1 MTDRLPIES
10 VMPDIRKA
18 LAGHGCAVVEA
29 APGAGKTTLVPLRLL
44 DEPWLAGK
52 SIVILE
58 PRRLA
63 ARMAA
68 ARMADL
74 LGESVGKT
82 VGYQIKNDRK
92 ISAQTRI
99 HVLTEGILTRRIQS
113 DPQLDGTGL
122 VIFDEFHERNLV
134 SDLGLALCLEIREAL
149 RQDLG
154 ILVMSATL
162 DSEPVAR
169 MINQA
174 PLIRCEGRQFPV
186 ETIYLKRKPQDFIES
201 TCTACVFEAL
211 SQHEGDILVFLP
223 GVGEIRR
230 VQAQIEAR
238 LDDHRI
244 SVHPLYGNLD
254 KKDQDAAIRPSPPD
268 KRKIVLATSIAE
280 TSLTIE
286 GVRIVIDSG
295 LMRTPRYFSGTGMS
309 RLETLPVSRAGADQ
323 RRGRAGRLGPGI
335 CYRLWVEAETAL
347 HPEFSSPEILNSDLT
362 SLVLELAVW
371 GVQRPDQLK
380 WLDLPPQGTFDQAR
394 ELLIRLGA
402 LHSDQTISTHGKTLA
417 ALGLH
422 PRLAHMLVE
431 GKAQGKGTLACL
443 TASLLQEGD
452 ILPGNDPF
460 RSTDI
465 RDRLSIL
472 TAFRQNAMEKGFRL
486 PVNVGRCRSIVQ
498 NARVLEQR
506 LDLRP
511 DSVNVDDAGSVLALA
526 YPERIALGDGRTPG
540 TFKLASGMAAGLPD
554 GDLLGREPMI
564 VCADMDGNRTRSR
577 IYLAAPV
584 DRSWFEEMFNNR
596 IEQNERV
603 IWDGHAVVSIR
614 RKTYGRLVLSERMEP
629 CTDDD
634 RVLELMISL
643 IREKG
648 LDFLPWTRHLREL
661 RERIRFLRQVD
672 GFGDLPDVDDAA
684 LIDQLDTWLSP
695 FLVGIRSLAQLKRLD
710 LSQPFFSLLSWKQR
724 QLIDDQAPTH
734 LTVPSGSRIPLAY
747 GIGQDRSGSPV
758 LSVRLQEMFG
768 LTETPRIAGGRVPVT
783 VHLLSPSGRPVQVTQ
798 DLESFWKTTYDQVK
812 KDLKG
817 RYPRHHWPDD
827 PLRATATHR
836 SKKSMDRQ

>member
-1 MTDRLPIES
+1 MRECLPIES
-10 VMPDIRKA
+10 SMADIRNA
-18 LAGHGCAVVEA
+18 LEHKRTAVVEA
-29 APGAGKTTLVPLRLL
+29 RPGAGKTTLVPLLLL

-52 SIVILE
+52 NIVILE

-74 LGESVGKT
+74 LGEPVGHT

-92 ISAQTRI
+92 ISARTRI
-99 HVLTEGILTRRIQS
+99 HVLTEGILTRKIQS
-113 DPQLDGTGL
+113 DPLLDDTGL

-169 MINQA
+169 LINQA

-186 ETIYLKRKPQDFIES
+186 ETIYLKRKPQGDLE
-201 TCTACVFEAL
+201 TACTACVVDAL

-223 GVGEIRR
+223 GAGEIRR
-230 VQAQIEAR
+230 VQAQIEAWR
-238 LDDHRI
+238 DDPHL
-244 SVHPLYGNLD
+244 SVYPLYGNLD
-254 KKDQDAAIRPSPPD
+254 KKDQDAAVRPSPPG
-268 KRKIVLATSIAE
+268 KRKIVLATAIAE

-295 LMRTPRYFSGTGMS
+295 LMRKPRYFSGTGMS
-309 RLETLPVSRAGADQ
+309 RLETLPVSQAGADQ

-335 CYRLWVEAETAL
+335 CYRLWTEDETAL
-347 HPEFSSPEILNSDLT
+347 HPEFSSPEILNTDLT

-380 WLDLPPQGTFDQAR
+380 WLDLPPQGAFDQAR
-394 ELLIRLGA
+394 ELLMRLGA
-402 LHSDQTISTHGKTLA
+402 LHRDQTISAHGKALA

-431 GKAQGKGTLACL
+431 GKAAGKGGLACL

-452 ILPGNDPF
+452 IMTGSDPF

-465 RDRLSIL
+465 RDRLSL
-472 TAFRQNAMEKGFRL
+472 LEAFRQNNMEKHARI
-486 PVNVGRCRSIVQ
+486 PVNTGRCRSILK

-506 LDLRP
+506 LNIRP
-511 DSVNVDDAGSVLALA
+511 GPVNVDEAGAVLALA
-526 YPERIALGDGRTPG
+526 YPERIALSDGKAPG
-540 TFKLASGMAAGLPD
+540 AFKLASGMAAGMPV
-554 GDLLGREPMI
+554 GDYLAGEPMI

-584 DRSWFEEMFNNR
+584 DRFRFEELFKDL
-596 IEQNERV
+596 IETDERV
-603 IWDGHAVVSIR
+603 IWDGHAVVSVKR
-614 RKTYGRLVLSERMEP
+614 TTYGRLVLSERTEP
-629 CTDDD
+629 CTDED
-634 RVLELMISL
+634 RVLALMISL
-643 IREKG
+643 IRDKG
-648 LDFLPWTRHLREL
+648 LDLLPWTRHLREF
-661 RERIRFLRQVD
+661 RERIRFLRRVD

-684 LIDQLDTWLSP
+684 LVEHLDTWLAP
-695 FLVGIRSLAQLKRLD
+695 FLGGIRSLSQLKKLD
-710 LSQPFFSLLSWKQR
+710 LSQAFFSLLSWNQR
-724 QLIDDQAPTH
+724 QTIDAQAPTH
-734 LTVPSGSRIPLAY
+734 LTVPSGSRIPLSY
-747 GIGQDRSGSPV
+747 GTGRDRSGSPV
-758 LSVRLQEMFG
+758 LAVRLQEMFG
-768 LTETPRIAGGRVPVT
+768 LTETPRIAGGKVPVT
-783 VHLLSPSGRPVQVTQ
+783 VHLLSPSGRPVQVTR

-817 RYPRHHWPDD
+817 RYPKHYWPDD
-827 PLRATATHR
+827 PLNAAATHR
-836 SKKSMDRQ
+836 TKKSMDRQ